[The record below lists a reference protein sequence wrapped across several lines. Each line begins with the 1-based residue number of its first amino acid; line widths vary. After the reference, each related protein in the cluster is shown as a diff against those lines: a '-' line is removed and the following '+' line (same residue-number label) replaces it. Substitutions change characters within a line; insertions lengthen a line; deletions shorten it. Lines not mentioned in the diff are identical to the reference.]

1 MQLRYNK
8 TIRKNI
14 VTVDLEAVNFTKR
27 ELEAFQRFG
36 EPTISVEK
44 LYPIEDDNPT
54 FPVKFSKRLRS
65 SFRIRVKFDG
75 THDIEGAL
83 VAAESFYEDVVVMI
97 EDALYEVTDKLEDS
111 LTYDLGC
118 GIEIIKSGD
127 ENFIDPSHRPG
138 CDHVPHMPPRPEHHV
153 HPPKP
158 GKQPPHCN
166 DSMVVWIDDDSIHS

>member
-1 MQLRYNK
+1 MQLKYNK

-14 VTVDLEAVNFTKR
+14 VTVDLEAVKFTKR

-36 EPTISVEK
+36 EPTITVEK

-65 SFRIRVKFDG
+65 SFRVRVKFDG
-75 THDIEGAL
+75 THDIEAAL
-83 VAAESFYEDVVVMI
+83 TAAESFYEDIVVII

-118 GIEIIKSGD
+118 GVEIIRSGD
-127 ENFIDPSHRPG
+127 ENFIDPG
-138 CDHVPHMPPRPEHHV
+138 CPMPPPPYDPGGHV

-158 GKQPPHCN
+158 GKHPPHCN
-166 DSMVVWIDDDSIHS
+166 DNMITWIDGEGIH